1 MVASG
6 QARFYP
12 SALMLLILRA
22 LVQLYQYT
30 LSPLLALLGGPGC
43 GCRFQPTCSAYFL
56 EAIETHGVARGSW
69 LGLKRLARCQ
79 PWGGSGY
86 DPVAPTFDPA
96 SHNLHSA
103 PGFQIEPHCAD

>member
-6 QARFYP
+6 QARFY
-12 SALMLLILRA
+12 SSGLMLSIVRV
-22 LVQLYQYT
+22 LVHLYQYT
-30 LSPLLALLGGPGC
+30 LSPLLTLLVGPGS

-79 PWGGSGY
+79 PWGGGGY
-86 DPVAPTFDPA
+86 DPVAPPFDPA

-103 PGFQIEPHCAD
+103 PGLPIEPHCAD